1 MLSYTRFVNIILAV
15 IISLSSYLSVRL
27 SESTGI
33 AFIDSTK
40 ILLMSATAEERG
52 QKSGGNCSNNLES
65 IVVKVN
71 LR

>member
-15 IISLSSYLSVRL
+15 IISLSSYLTVRL
-27 SESTGI
+27 SESTRI

-40 ILLMSATAEERG
+40 ILLMSAIAEERG
-52 QKSGGNCSNNLES
+52 QKSGGNCSNNVDR
-65 IVVKVN
+65 IVVKVS